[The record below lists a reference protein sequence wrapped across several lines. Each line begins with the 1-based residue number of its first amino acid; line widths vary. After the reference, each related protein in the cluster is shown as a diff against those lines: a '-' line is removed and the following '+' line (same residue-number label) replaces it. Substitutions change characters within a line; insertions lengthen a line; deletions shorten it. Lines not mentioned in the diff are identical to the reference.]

1 MKEESGKKLEAGSWE
16 LEFYEETEV
25 RSQETGGVMLRVS
38 SFGFRVGEMKGGIHR
53 KGGKDA
59 MIFLFW
65 DGILRA
71 GRLGGE
77 RGLVPWKIRG
87 KWGLARL

>member
-1 MKEESGKKLEAGSWE
+1 MRDEGGVRK
-16 LEFYEETEV
+16 EV
-25 RSQETGGVMLRVS
+25 RSWKLGARIILETGGARFWVS
-38 SFGFRVGEMKGGIHR
+38 GFEFWVSGWGDEGGIHR

-59 MIFLFW
+59 MIFLIW